1 MRIVSPLI
9 KYFFDTDKARGV
21 GCVEGE
27 RSKTIVLPIT
37 TIQPFT
43 PIYFQPDNNLTN
55 SVIKSVEC
63 VSGENLTPV
72 FQGGKA
78 YDNPVA
84 AQLAGAILVLS
95 NLKREII
102 AELPLYT
109 LIRSV
114 NQGKASFTQFK
125 DIDWQACYVFIPS
138 VGTLA
143 TSNAI
148 CLRVYYS
155 DKI

>member
-9 KYFFDTDKARGV
+9 KYFFDTDKARNV

-43 PIYFQPDNNLTN
+43 PIYFQPDNDLTK

-78 YDNPVA
+78 YDNPTA

>member
-43 PIYFQPDNNLTN
+43 PIYFQPDNDLTK

-78 YDNPVA
+78 YDNPNA
-84 AQLAGAILVLS
+84 AELTGGILVLS

-138 VGTLA
+138 VGSLA
-143 TSNAI
+143 TNNAI

>member
-1 MRIVSPLI
+1 MRLVSPLI
-9 KYFFDTDKARGV
+9 KYFFDTDKARSV

-37 TIQPFT
+37 TVQPFT
-43 PIYFQPDNNLTN
+43 PLYFQPDNQLTK
-55 SVIKSVEC
+55 SVIKSIEC

-72 FQGGKA
+72 FQGGNA

-84 AQLAGAILVLS
+84 AQLAGGILVLS
-95 NLKREII
+95 NLKREVI

-125 DIDWQACYVFIPS
+125 DVDWQACYVYLPS
-138 VGTLA
+138 VGSLS

-148 CLRVYYS
+148 TLRVYYS

>member
-9 KYFFDTDKARGV
+9 KYFFDTDKARNV

-27 RSKTIVLPIT
+27 RSKTIVLPIS

-43 PIYFQPDNNLTN
+43 PIYFQPDNDLTK

-138 VGTLA
+138 VGSLA

>member
-1 MRIVSPLI
+1 
-9 KYFFDTDKARGV
+9 
-21 GCVEGE
+21 
-27 RSKTIVLPIT
+27 VLPIT

-43 PIYFQPDNNLTN
+43 PIYFQPDNDLTK

-138 VGTLA
+138 VGSLA
-143 TSNAI
+143 TINAI